1 MAYTVLIHLA
11 NEDPILAELDELPD
25 PQHQTLI
32 INNPRLRDGKDLH
45 YVQPEVQTLIF
56 PWNRITFIEVMPTD
70 EEEEV
75 VSFIRD

>member
-11 NEDPILAELDELPD
+11 NEDPILADLDELPD

-56 PWNRITFIEVMPTD
+56 PWNRVTFIEVMPTD